1 MIFMSSIFAQTLL
14 FIVFRRLLGMTL
26 GQHITKPRKQLKLS
40 QNELGKKVGTS
51 GDIVGKYERNEM
63 KPSIET
69 ARRLANAL
77 NVTLDYLVGDSDTVL
92 FDKDITK
99 RIEAIV
105 SMESDDR
112 EALFKIID
120 AYIRDFKAKKAYAS

>member
-1 MIFMSSIFAQTLL
+1 MDFGDRITL
-14 FIVFRRLLGMTL
+14 V
-26 GQHITKPRKQLKLS
+26 RKQKKLS
-40 QNELGKKVGTS
+40 QSELGKLADVS

-77 NVTLDYLVGDSDTVL
+77 NVTLDYLVGDSNTVL
-92 FDKDITK
+92 LDKDIIK

-105 SMESDDR
+105 NMDNEDKI
-112 EALFKIID
+112 ALFKIID
-120 AYIRDFKAKKAYAS
+120 AYIRDFKAKKAYA

>member
-1 MIFMSSIFAQTLL
+1 MK
-14 FIVFRRLLGMTL
+14 
-26 GQHITKPRKQLKLS
+26 HYP
-40 QNELGKKVGTS
+40 

-77 NVTLDYLVGDSDTVL
+77 NVTLDYLVGDSNTVL
-92 FDKDITK
+92 LDKDITN

-105 SMESDDR
+105 AMDNEDKIT
-112 EALFKIID
+112 LFKIID
-120 AYIRDFKAKKAYAS
+120 AYIRDFKAKKAYS

>member
-1 MIFMSSIFAQTLL
+1 MDFGS
-14 FIVFRRLLGMTL
+14 R
-26 GQHITKPRKQLKLS
+26 ITSVRKQKKIS
-40 QNELGKKVGTS
+40 QSELGKLANVS

-77 NVTLDYLVGDSDTVL
+77 NVTLDYLVGDSDTTV

-99 RIEAIV
+99 RIEDIIDMG
-105 SMESDDR
+105 SEDKN
-112 EALFKIID
+112 ALFKIID
-120 AYIRDFKAKKAYAS
+120 AYIRDFKAKKAYS

>member
-1 MIFMSSIFAQTLL
+1 MDFGDRITL
-14 FIVFRRLLGMTL
+14 V
-26 GQHITKPRKQLKLS
+26 RKQKKLS
-40 QNELGKKVGTS
+40 QSELGKLADVS

-77 NVTLDYLVGDSDTVL
+77 NVTLDYLVGDSNTVL
-92 FDKDITK
+92 LDKDITN

-105 SMESDDR
+105 AMDNEDKI
-112 EALFKIID
+112 ALFKIID
-120 AYIRDFKAKKAYAS
+120 AYIRDFKAKKAYA

>member
-1 MIFMSSIFAQTLL
+1 MDFGDRMALVREQ
-14 FIVFRRLLGMTL
+14 
-26 GQHITKPRKQLKLS
+26 KKLS
-40 QNELGKKVGTS
+40 QGELCKLSDVS

-77 NVTLDYLVGDSDTVL
+77 NVTIDYLVGDSDTVL
-92 FDKDITK
+92 FDSDTTK
-99 RIEAIV
+99 RIEDIDA
-105 SMESDDR
+105 MGDGDR

-120 AYIRDFKAKKAYAS
+120 AYISDYRKKKHMFLKRAVRLWIP

>member
-1 MIFMSSIFAQTLL
+1 MDFGDRITL
-14 FIVFRRLLGMTL
+14 V
-26 GQHITKPRKQLKLS
+26 RKQKKLS
-40 QNELGKKVGTS
+40 QNELGKLADVS

-77 NVTLDYLVGDSDTVL
+77 NVTLDYLVGDSDTIL
-92 FDKDITK
+92 FDRDITK
-99 RIEAIV
+99 RIEAIIA
-105 SMESDDR
+105 MDGDDR

-120 AYIRDFKAKKAYAS
+120 AYIRDFKAKKAYA

>member
-1 MIFMSSIFAQTLL
+1 MNFGSEITL
-14 FIVFRRLLGMTL
+14 V
-26 GQHITKPRKQLKLS
+26 RKQKKMS
-40 QNELGKKVGTS
+40 QSELGKLANVS

-69 ARRLANAL
+69 AHRLANAL

-99 RIEAIV
+99 RMEAIINMD
-105 SMESDDR
+105 SEDKKT
-112 EALFKIID
+112 LFKILD
-120 AYIRDFKAKKAYAS
+120 AYIRDTNAKKAYS

>member
-1 MIFMSSIFAQTLL
+1 MDFGGRITL
-14 FIVFRRLLGMTL
+14 V
-26 GQHITKPRKQLKLS
+26 RKQKKIS
-40 QNELGKKVGTS
+40 QSELGKLANVS

-77 NVTLDYLVGDSDTVL
+77 NVTLDYLVGDSDTTV

-99 RIEAIV
+99 RIEDIIDMG
-105 SMESDDR
+105 SEDKN
-112 EALFKIID
+112 ALFKIID
-120 AYIRDFKAKKAYAS
+120 AYIRDFKAKKAYS